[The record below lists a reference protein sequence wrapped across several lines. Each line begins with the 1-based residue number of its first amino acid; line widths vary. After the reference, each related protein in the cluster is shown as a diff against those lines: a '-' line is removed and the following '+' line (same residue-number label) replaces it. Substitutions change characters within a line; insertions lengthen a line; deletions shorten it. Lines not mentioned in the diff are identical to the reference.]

1 MRTEPFSPSRVLIF
15 VISYNHE
22 LCLTKV
28 LDRIPPSLNDDPR
41 IACDVL
47 VIDDGSPDKTFETG
61 HEFLKDYTRFPVT
74 LLKNPKNLG
83 FGGNQKIGY
92 RYAIDND
99 YDHVVLV
106 HGDGQYAPELIPTL
120 LEPLITGEAD
130 AVFGSRM
137 MHSKDA
143 LKGKMPLYKWVGNKV
158 LTTLE
163 NFITGSALTEWHSGF
178 RLYSV
183 AALKQIPFSY
193 NSDYYDF
200 DTDIILQVL
209 GAGLRIKELPIPT
222 FYGDEVSNVDC
233 FKYGRKIL
241 WACILYRVQEWGI
254 FYHPK
259 FQHRLKEVSG
269 SKATFESSVT
279 RLLEEINEE
288 RQTIL
293 AVERSS
299 SEVTLEL
306 ERRGHT
312 IRVWDGESTLNLKEK
327 IDYVIF
333 PDSVSELGE
342 LEKVLTL
349 IRDCEQTSDATLLI
363 TGGNIG
369 FLPIRLMLSL
379 GFFNY
384 GERGILNQHHR
395 RLFTF
400 GSIKRALGY
409 NAFEVS
415 KVTGIPAPYP
425 LAFGSERRLS
435 SLLLEANAIAI
446 QVSKSLFSYQ
456 FLVKANP
463 KPTLKTLLQRA
474 FKNTE
479 LQEKRL
485 AGNQ

>member
-1 MRTEPFSPSRVLIF
+1 MHIESSSPLRVLIF

-28 LDRIPPSLNDDPR
+28 LDRLPASLNDDPR
-41 IACDVL
+41 IQCEVL
-47 VIDDGSPDKTFETG
+47 VIDDGSPDRTFETG
-61 HEFLKDYTRFPVT
+61 YEFLKEYSRFPVT

-92 RYAIDND
+92 QYAIDND

-120 LEPLITGEAD
+120 VEPLITGEAD

-143 LKGKMPLYKWVGNKV
+143 LKGKMPLYKWIGNKV

-163 NFITGSALTEWHSGF
+163 NTLTGSALTEWHSGF

-200 DTDIILQVL
+200 DTDIILQLL

-259 FQHRLKEVSG
+259 FRHRLDQDELNEKLS
-269 SKATFESSVT
+269 FESSVS
-279 RLLEEINEE
+279 RLLQEINDKAH
-288 RQTIL
+288 IL
-293 AVERSS
+293 LIEDTVSGIGD
-299 SEVTLEL
+299 EL
-306 ERRGHT
+306 ERNGH
-312 IRVWDGESTLNLKEK
+312 RVTPWNPTHPLSLLHDV
-327 IDYVIF
+327 DYVVF
-333 PDSVSELGE
+333 PDSVSE
-342 LEKVLTL
+342 
-349 IRDCEQTSDATLLI
+349 IRDLESVLESIRGSDKTNGATLLI
-363 TGGNIG
+363 TGGNVG
-369 FLPIRLMLSL
+369 FLPIRLMLSI

-384 GERGILNQHHR
+384 GERGILNQRHR

-400 GSIKRALGY
+400 GSISKLLGY
-409 NAFEVS
+409 HGFEILQS
-415 KVTGIPAPYP
+415 EGIPAPYP
-425 LAFGSERRLS
+425 LAFGRGPLATF
-435 SLLLEANAIAI
+435 LLEMNAVAI
-446 QVSKSLFSYQ
+446 QMSKSLFGYQ
-456 FLVKANP
+456 FLLKARA
-463 KPTLKTLLQRA
+463 KPTLATLLQRA
-474 FKNTE
+474 FCNTE
-479 LQEKRL
+479 VQEERL
-485 AGNQ
+485 AGNR